1 MKKRLLV
8 FVVAALSFIEVMGQ
22 EAQEKDLVGYGGGRY
37 EVFKTG
43 GQESIDLWFK
53 WMELHVKEDTE
64 GILALAHDDIVIEAP
79 EATLNGKAELK
90 EWMSTTFTNGDL
102 TVEHRWAVPLRFV
115 NDDGTVNP
123 GDWIVNDY
131 VVNYKTNDGL
141 TTDDSEAN
149 VYIVDGKVR
158 YMKIFT
164 FKKETLQT
172 KKVTFSVDLNNSDEA
187 FSSVS
192 VFGSFNNWCA
202 SCDYLTDLDNDGIYT
217 GTFDVAVGE
226 LQYKFTLDKQKV
238 EEQFE
243 AGTECCKTIGDYTN
257 RVATI
262 TEDSELATVC
272 FNSCS
277 SCE

>member
-22 EAQEKDLVGYGGGRY
+22 EAKEKDLVGYGGGRY

-53 WMELHVKEDTE
+53 WMELNVKEDTE

-79 EATLNGKAELK
+79 EATLNGKAEFK

>member
-22 EAQEKDLVGYGGGRY
+22 EAQKKDLVGYGGGRY

-115 NDDGTVNP
+115 NDDGSVNP

-141 TTDDSEAN
+141 TIDDSEAN
-149 VYIVDGKVR
+149 VYIVEGKVR

-164 FKKETLQT
+164 FKKETRQT
-172 KKVTFSVDLNNSDEA
+172 KKVTFSVDLNNSDEV

-243 AGTECCKTIGDYTN
+243 AGAECCKTIGDYTN

-262 TEDSELATVC
+262 TEDSELAAVC
-272 FNSCS
+272 FNSCT
-277 SCE
+277 SCK

>member
-8 FVVAALSFIEVMGQ
+8 FGVAALSFIEVMGQ

-79 EATLNGKAELK
+79 EATLNGKAEFK

-172 KKVTFSVDLNNSDEA
+172 KKVTFSVDLNNSDYA

>member
-22 EAQEKDLVGYGGGRY
+22 EAQKKDLVGYGGGRY

-102 TVEHRWAVPLRFV
+102 TVEQRWAVPIRFV
-115 NDDGTVNP
+115 NDDGSVNP

-141 TTDDSEAN
+141 TIDDSEAN
-149 VYIVDGKVR
+149 VYIVEGKVR

-164 FKKETLQT
+164 FKKETRQT
-172 KKVTFSVDLNNSDEA
+172 KKVTFSVDLNNSDEV

-202 SCDYLTDLDNDGIYT
+202 SCDYLTDLDNDGVYT

-243 AGTECCKTIGDYTN
+243 AGAECCKTIGDYTN

-262 TEDSELATVC
+262 TEDSELAAVC
-272 FNSCS
+272 FNSCT
-277 SCE
+277 SCK

>member
-1 MKKRLLV
+1 MKKCLLV

-22 EAQEKDLVGYGGGRY
+22 EAQKKDLVGYGGGRY

-115 NDDGTVNP
+115 NDDGSVNP

-141 TTDDSEAN
+141 TIDDSEAN
-149 VYIVDGKVR
+149 VYIVEGKVR

-164 FKKETLQT
+164 FKKETRQT
-172 KKVTFSVDLNNSDEA
+172 KKVTFSVDLNNSDEV

-243 AGTECCKTIGDYTN
+243 AGAECCKTIGDYTN

-262 TEDSELATVC
+262 TEDSELAAVC
-272 FNSCS
+272 FNSCT
-277 SCE
+277 SCK

>member
-115 NDDGTVNP
+115 NDDGSVNP

-141 TTDDSEAN
+141 TIDDSEAN
-149 VYIVDGKVR
+149 VYIVEGKVR

-164 FKKETLQT
+164 FKKENRQT
-172 KKVTFSVDLNNSDEA
+172 KKVTFSVDLNNSDEV

-202 SCDYLTDLDNDGIYT
+202 SCDYLTDLDNDGVYT

-243 AGTECCKTIGDYTN
+243 AGAECCKTIGDYTN

-262 TEDSELATVC
+262 TEDSELAAVC
-272 FNSCS
+272 FNSCT
-277 SCE
+277 SCK

>member
-22 EAQEKDLVGYGGGRY
+22 EAQKKDLVGYGGGRY

-102 TVEHRWAVPLRFV
+102 TVEQRWAVPLRFV
-115 NDDGTVNP
+115 NDDGSVNP

-141 TTDDSEAN
+141 TIDDSEAN
-149 VYIVDGKVR
+149 VYIVEGKVR

-164 FKKETLQT
+164 FKKETRQT
-172 KKVTFSVDLNNSDEA
+172 KKVTFSVDLNNSDEV

-202 SCDYLTDLDNDGIYT
+202 SCDYLTDLDNDGVYT

-243 AGTECCKTIGDYTN
+243 AGAECCKTIGDYTN

-262 TEDSELATVC
+262 TEDSELAAVC
-272 FNSCS
+272 FNSCT
-277 SCE
+277 SCK

>member
-22 EAQEKDLVGYGGGRY
+22 EAQKKDLVGYGGGRY

-115 NDDGTVNP
+115 NDDGSVNP

-141 TTDDSEAN
+141 TIDDSEAN
-149 VYIVDGKVR
+149 VYIVEGKVR

-164 FKKETLQT
+164 FKKETRQT
-172 KKVTFSVDLNNSDEA
+172 KKVTFSVDLNNSDEV

-202 SCDYLTDLDNDGIYT
+202 SCDYLTDLDNDGVYT

-226 LQYKFTLDKQKV
+226 LQYKFTLDKQKM

-243 AGTECCKTIGDYTN
+243 AGAECCKTIGDYTN

-262 TEDSELATVC
+262 TEDSELAAVC
-272 FNSCS
+272 FNSCT
-277 SCE
+277 SCK

>member
-22 EAQEKDLVGYGGGRY
+22 EAQKKDLVGYGGGRY

-115 NDDGTVNP
+115 NDEGTVNP

-141 TTDDSEAN
+141 TIDDSEAN
-149 VYIVDGKVR
+149 VYIVEGKVR

-164 FKKETLQT
+164 FKKETRQT
-172 KKVTFSVDLNNSDEA
+172 KKVTFSVDLNNSDEV

-243 AGTECCKTIGDYTN
+243 AGAECCKTIGDYTN

-262 TEDSELATVC
+262 TEDSELAAVC
-272 FNSCS
+272 FNSCT
-277 SCE
+277 SCK

>member
-22 EAQEKDLVGYGGGRY
+22 EAQKKDLVGYGGGRY

-115 NDDGTVNP
+115 NDDGSVNP

-141 TTDDSEAN
+141 TIDDSEAN
-149 VYIVDGKVR
+149 VYIVEGKVR

-164 FKKETLQT
+164 FKKETRQT
-172 KKVTFSVDLNNSDEA
+172 KKVTFSVDLNNSDEV

-202 SCDYLTDLDNDGIYT
+202 SCDYLTDLDNDGVYT

-243 AGTECCKTIGDYTN
+243 SGAECCKTIGDYTN

-262 TEDSELATVC
+262 TEDSELAAVC
-272 FNSCS
+272 FNSCT
-277 SCE
+277 SCK

>member
-1 MKKRLLV
+1 MKKHLLV

-22 EAQEKDLVGYGGGRY
+22 EAQKKDLVGYGGGRY

-115 NDDGTVNP
+115 NDDGSVNP

-141 TTDDSEAN
+141 TIDDSEAN
-149 VYIVDGKVR
+149 VYIVEGKVR

-164 FKKETLQT
+164 FKKETRQT
-172 KKVTFSVDLNNSDEA
+172 KKVTFSVDLNNSDEV

-202 SCDYLTDLDNDGIYT
+202 PCDYLTDLDNDGVYT

-243 AGTECCKTIGDYTN
+243 AGAECCKTIGDYTN

-262 TEDSELATVC
+262 TEDSELAAVC
-272 FNSCS
+272 FNSCT
-277 SCE
+277 SCK

>member
-1 MKKRLLV
+1 
-8 FVVAALSFIEVMGQ
+8 MGQ
-22 EAQEKDLVGYGGGRY
+22 EAQKKDLVGYGGGRY

-115 NDDGTVNP
+115 NDDGSVNP

-141 TTDDSEAN
+141 TIDDSEAN
-149 VYIVDGKVR
+149 VYIVEGKVR

-164 FKKETLQT
+164 FKKETRQT
-172 KKVTFSVDLNNSDEA
+172 KKVTFSVDLNNSDKV

-202 SCDYLTDLDNDGIYT
+202 SCDYLTDLDNDGVYT

-243 AGTECCKTIGDYTN
+243 AGAECCKTIGDYTN

-262 TEDSELATVC
+262 TEDSELAAVC
-272 FNSCS
+272 FNSCT
-277 SCE
+277 SCK

>member
-1 MKKRLLV
+1 MKKHLLV

-22 EAQEKDLVGYGGGRY
+22 EAQKKDLVGYGGGRY

-43 GQESIDLWFK
+43 GQESVDLWFK

-115 NDDGTVNP
+115 NDDGSVNP

-141 TTDDSEAN
+141 TIDDSEAN
-149 VYIVDGKVR
+149 VYIVEGKVR

-164 FKKETLQT
+164 FKKETRQT
-172 KKVTFSVDLNNSDEA
+172 KKVTFSVDLNNSDEV

-202 SCDYLTDLDNDGIYT
+202 SCDYLTDLDNDGVYT

-243 AGTECCKTIGDYTN
+243 AGAECCKTIGDYTN

-262 TEDSELATVC
+262 TEDSELAAVC
-272 FNSCS
+272 FNSCT
-277 SCE
+277 SCK

>member
-1 MKKRLLV
+1 MKKHLLV

-22 EAQEKDLVGYGGGRY
+22 EAQKKDLVGYGGGRY

-79 EATLNGKAELK
+79 EATLNGKAEFK

-202 SCDYLTDLDNDGIYT
+202 SCDYLTDLDNDGVYT

-243 AGTECCKTIGDYTN
+243 AGAECCKTIGDYTN

-262 TEDSELATVC
+262 TEDSELAAVC
-272 FNSCS
+272 FNSCT
-277 SCE
+277 SCK

>member
-22 EAQEKDLVGYGGGRY
+22 EAQKKDLVGYGGGRY

-115 NDDGTVNP
+115 NDDGSVNP

-141 TTDDSEAN
+141 TIDDSEAN
-149 VYIVDGKVR
+149 VYIVEGKVR

-164 FKKETLQT
+164 FKKETRQT
-172 KKVTFSVDLNNSDEA
+172 KKVTFSVDLNNSNEV

-202 SCDYLTDLDNDGIYT
+202 SCDYLTDLDNDGVYT

-243 AGTECCKTIGDYTN
+243 AGAECCKTSGGFTN

-262 TEDSELATVC
+262 SEDSELATVC
-272 FNSCS
+272 FNSCT
-277 SCE
+277 SCK

>member
-22 EAQEKDLVGYGGGRY
+22 EAQKKDLVGYGGGRY

-53 WMELHVKEDTE
+53 WMELHVKEDRE

-115 NDDGTVNP
+115 NDDGSVNP

-141 TTDDSEAN
+141 TIDDSEAN
-149 VYIVDGKVR
+149 VYIVEGKVR

-164 FKKETLQT
+164 FKKETRQT
-172 KKVTFSVDLNNSDEA
+172 KKVTFSVDLNNSDEV

-202 SCDYLTDLDNDGIYT
+202 SCDYLTDLDNDGVYT

-243 AGTECCKTIGDYTN
+243 AGAECCKTIGDYTN

-262 TEDSELATVC
+262 TEDSELAAVC
-272 FNSCS
+272 FNSCT
-277 SCE
+277 SCK

>member
-1 MKKRLLV
+1 MKKHLLV

-22 EAQEKDLVGYGGGRY
+22 EAQKKDLVGYGGGRY

-64 GILALAHDDIVIEAP
+64 GILALAHDDIIIEAP

-115 NDDGTVNP
+115 NDDGSVNP

-141 TTDDSEAN
+141 TIDDSEAN
-149 VYIVDGKVR
+149 VYIVEGKVR

-164 FKKETLQT
+164 FKKETRQT
-172 KKVTFSVDLNNSDEA
+172 KKVTFSVDLNNSDEV

-202 SCDYLTDLDNDGIYT
+202 SCDYLTDLDNDGVYT

-243 AGTECCKTIGDYTN
+243 AGAECCKTIGDYTN

-262 TEDSELATVC
+262 TEDSELAAVC
-272 FNSCS
+272 FNSCT
-277 SCE
+277 SCK

>member
-1 MKKRLLV
+1 MKKHLLV

-22 EAQEKDLVGYGGGRY
+22 EAQKKDLVGYGGGRY

-115 NDDGTVNP
+115 NDDGSVNP

-141 TTDDSEAN
+141 TIDDSEAN
-149 VYIVDGKVR
+149 VYIVEGKVR

-164 FKKETLQT
+164 FKKETRQT
-172 KKVTFSVDLNNSDEA
+172 KKVTFSVDLNNSDEV

-243 AGTECCKTIGDYTN
+243 AGAECCKTIGDYTN

-262 TEDSELATVC
+262 TEDSELAAVC
-272 FNSCS
+272 FNSCT
-277 SCE
+277 SCK

>member
-22 EAQEKDLVGYGGGRY
+22 EAQKKDLVGYGGGRY

-102 TVEHRWAVPLRFV
+102 TVEHRWAVPIRFV
-115 NDDGTVNP
+115 NDDGSVNP
-123 GDWIVNDY
+123 GDWIINDY

-141 TTDDSEAN
+141 TIDDSEAN
-149 VYIVDGKVR
+149 VYIVEGKVR

-164 FKKETLQT
+164 FKKETRQT
-172 KKVTFSVDLNNSDEA
+172 KKVTFSVDLNNSDEV

-243 AGTECCKTIGDYTN
+243 AGAECCKTIGDYTN

-262 TEDSELATVC
+262 TEDSELAAVC
-272 FNSCS
+272 FNSCT
-277 SCE
+277 SCK

>member
-8 FVVAALSFIEVMGQ
+8 FGVAALSFIEVMGQ

-79 EATLNGKAELK
+79 EATLNGKAEFK

-172 KKVTFSVDLNNSDEA
+172 KKVTFSVDLNNSDEV

-202 SCDYLTDLDNDGIYT
+202 SCDYLTDLDNDGVYT

-243 AGTECCKTIGDYTN
+243 AGAECCKTIGDYTN

-262 TEDSELATVC
+262 TEDSELAAVC
-272 FNSCS
+272 FNSCT
-277 SCE
+277 SCK

>member
-22 EAQEKDLVGYGGGRY
+22 EAQKKDLVGYGGGRY

-102 TVEHRWAVPLRFV
+102 TVEHRCAVPLRFV
-115 NDDGTVNP
+115 NDDGSVNP

-141 TTDDSEAN
+141 TIDDSEAN
-149 VYIVDGKVR
+149 VYIVEGKVR

-164 FKKETLQT
+164 FKKETRQT
-172 KKVTFSVDLNNSDEA
+172 KKVTFSVDLNNSDEV

-202 SCDYLTDLDNDGIYT
+202 SCDYLTDLDNDGVYT

-243 AGTECCKTIGDYTN
+243 AGAECCKTIGDYTN

-262 TEDSELATVC
+262 TEDSELAAVC
-272 FNSCS
+272 FNSCT
-277 SCE
+277 SCK

>member
-8 FVVAALSFIEVMGQ
+8 FGVAALSFIEVMGQ

-79 EATLNGKAELK
+79 EATLNGKAEFK

-158 YMKIFT
+158 YMKIFS

>member
-1 MKKRLLV
+1 MKKHLLV

-22 EAQEKDLVGYGGGRY
+22 EAQKKDLVGYGGGRY

-115 NDDGTVNP
+115 NDDGSVNP

-141 TTDDSEAN
+141 TIDDSEAN
-149 VYIVDGKVR
+149 VYIVEGKVR

-164 FKKETLQT
+164 FKKETRQT
-172 KKVTFSVDLNNSDEA
+172 KKVTFSVDLNNSDEV

-202 SCDYLTDLDNDGIYT
+202 SCDYLTDLDNDGVYT

-243 AGTECCKTIGDYTN
+243 AGAECCKTIGDYTN

-262 TEDSELATVC
+262 TEDSELAAVC
-272 FNSCS
+272 FNSCA
-277 SCE
+277 SCK

>member
-115 NDDGTVNP
+115 NDDGSVNP

-141 TTDDSEAN
+141 TIDDSEAN
-149 VYIVDGKVR
+149 VYIVEGKVR

-164 FKKETLQT
+164 FKKETRQT
-172 KKVTFSVDLNNSDEA
+172 KKVTFSVDLNNSDEV

-202 SCDYLTDLDNDGIYT
+202 SCDYLTDLDNDGVYT

-243 AGTECCKTIGDYTN
+243 AGAECCKTIGDYTN

-262 TEDSELATVC
+262 TEDSELAAVC
-272 FNSCS
+272 FNSCT
-277 SCE
+277 SCK

>member
-8 FVVAALSFIEVMGQ
+8 FVAAALSFIEVMGQ
-22 EAQEKDLVGYGGGRY
+22 EAQKKDLVGYGGGRY

-64 GILALAHDDIVIEAP
+64 GILTLAHDDIVIEAP

-115 NDDGTVNP
+115 NDDGSVNP

-141 TTDDSEAN
+141 TIDDSEAN
-149 VYIVDGKVR
+149 VYIVEGKVR

-164 FKKETLQT
+164 FKKETRQT
-172 KKVTFSVDLNNSDEA
+172 KKVTFSVDLNNSDEV

-243 AGTECCKTIGDYTN
+243 AGAECCKTIGDYTN

-262 TEDSELATVC
+262 TEDSELAAVC
-272 FNSCS
+272 FNSCT
-277 SCE
+277 SCK

>member
-8 FVVAALSFIEVMGQ
+8 FGVAALSFIEVMGQ

-79 EATLNGKAELK
+79 EATLNGKAEFK

-102 TVEHRWAVPLRFV
+102 TVEHRWAVPIRFV

-192 VFGSFNNWCA
+192 VFCSFNNWCA

-226 LQYKFTLDKQKV
+226 LQYKFTLYKQKV

>member
-8 FVVAALSFIEVMGQ
+8 FGVAALSFIEVMGQ

-79 EATLNGKAELK
+79 EATLNGKAEFK

>member
-79 EATLNGKAELK
+79 EATLNGKAEFK

-158 YMKIFT
+158 YMKIFS

>member
-8 FVVAALSFIEVMGQ
+8 FGVAALSFIEVMGQ

-53 WMELHVKEDTE
+53 WIELHVKEDTE

-79 EATLNGKAELK
+79 EATLNGKAEFK

-164 FKKETLQT
+164 FKKETRQT

-202 SCDYLTDLDNDGIYT
+202 SCDYLTDLDNDGVYT

>member
-22 EAQEKDLVGYGGGRY
+22 EAQKKDLVGYGGGRY

-115 NDDGTVNP
+115 NDDGSVNP

-141 TTDDSEAN
+141 TIDDSEAN
-149 VYIVDGKVR
+149 VYIVEGKVR

-164 FKKETLQT
+164 FKKETRQT
-172 KKVTFSVDLNNSDEA
+172 KKVTFSVDLNNSDEV

-202 SCDYLTDLDNDGIYT
+202 SCDYLTDLDNDGVYT

-243 AGTECCKTIGDYTN
+243 AGAECCKTIGDYTN

-262 TEDSELATVC
+262 TEDSELAAVC
-272 FNSCS
+272 FNSCT
-277 SCE
+277 SCK

>member
-1 MKKRLLV
+1 MKKHLLV

-22 EAQEKDLVGYGGGRY
+22 EAQKKDLVGYGGGRY

-115 NDDGTVNP
+115 NDDGSVNP

-141 TTDDSEAN
+141 TIDDSEAN
-149 VYIVDGKVR
+149 VYIVEGKVR

-164 FKKETLQT
+164 FKKENRQT
-172 KKVTFSVDLNNSDEA
+172 KKVTFSVDLNNSDEV

-202 SCDYLTDLDNDGIYT
+202 SCDYLTDLDNDGVYT

-243 AGTECCKTIGDYTN
+243 AGAECCKTIGDYTN

-262 TEDSELATVC
+262 TEDSELAAVC
-272 FNSCS
+272 FNSCT
-277 SCE
+277 SCK

>member
-1 MKKRLLV
+1 MKKHLLV

-22 EAQEKDLVGYGGGRY
+22 EAQKKDLVGYGGGRY

-115 NDDGTVNP
+115 NDDGSVNP

-141 TTDDSEAN
+141 SIDDSEAN
-149 VYIVDGKVR
+149 VYIVEGKVR

-164 FKKETLQT
+164 FKKENRQT
-172 KKVTFSVDLNNSDEA
+172 KKVTFSVDLNNSDEV

-202 SCDYLTDLDNDGIYT
+202 SCDYLTDLDNDGVYT

-243 AGTECCKTIGDYTN
+243 AGAECCKTIGDYTN

-262 TEDSELATVC
+262 TEDSELAAVC
-272 FNSCS
+272 FNSCT
-277 SCE
+277 SCK

>member
-22 EAQEKDLVGYGGGRY
+22 EAQKKDLVGYGGGRY

-115 NDDGTVNP
+115 NDDGSVNP

-141 TTDDSEAN
+141 TIDDSEAN
-149 VYIVDGKVR
+149 VYIVEGKVR

-164 FKKETLQT
+164 FKKETRQT
-172 KKVTFSVDLNNSDEA
+172 KKVTFSVDLNNSDEV

-202 SCDYLTDLDNDGIYT
+202 SCDYLTDLDNDGVYT
-217 GTFDVAVGE
+217 GTFDVPVGE

-243 AGTECCKTIGDYTN
+243 AGAECCKTIGDYTN

-262 TEDSELATVC
+262 TEDSELAAVC
-272 FNSCS
+272 FNSCT
-277 SCE
+277 SCK

>member
-22 EAQEKDLVGYGGGRY
+22 EAQKKDLVGYGGGRY

-115 NDDGTVNP
+115 NDDGSVNP

-141 TTDDSEAN
+141 TIDDSEAN
-149 VYIVDGKVR
+149 VYIVEGKVR

-164 FKKETLQT
+164 FKKETRQT
-172 KKVTFSVDLNNSDEA
+172 KKVTFSVDLNNSDEV

-192 VFGSFNNWCA
+192 VFCSFNNWCA
-202 SCDYLTDLDNDGIYT
+202 SCDYLTDLDNDGVYT

-243 AGTECCKTIGDYTN
+243 AGAECCKTIGDYTN

-262 TEDSELATVC
+262 TEDSELAAVC
-272 FNSCS
+272 FNSCT
-277 SCE
+277 SCK

>member
-22 EAQEKDLVGYGGGRY
+22 EAQKKDLVGYGGGRY

-115 NDDGTVNP
+115 NDDGSVNP

-141 TTDDSEAN
+141 TIDDSEAN
-149 VYIVDGKVR
+149 VYIVEGKVR

-164 FKKETLQT
+164 FKKETRQT

-243 AGTECCKTIGDYTN
+243 AGAECCKTIGDYTN

-262 TEDSELATVC
+262 TEDSELAAVC
-272 FNSCS
+272 FNSCT
-277 SCE
+277 SCK

>member
-22 EAQEKDLVGYGGGRY
+22 EAQKKDLVGYGGGRY

-102 TVEHRWAVPLRFV
+102 TVEHRWAVPIRFV
-115 NDDGTVNP
+115 NDDGSVNP

-141 TTDDSEAN
+141 TIDDSEAN
-149 VYIVDGKVR
+149 VYIVEGKVR

-164 FKKETLQT
+164 FKKETRQT
-172 KKVTFSVDLNNSDEA
+172 KKVTFSVDLNNSDEV

-202 SCDYLTDLDNDGIYT
+202 SCDYLTDLDNDGVYT

-243 AGTECCKTIGDYTN
+243 AGAECCKTIGDYTN

-262 TEDSELATVC
+262 TEDSELAAVC
-272 FNSCS
+272 FNSCT
-277 SCE
+277 SCK

>member
-8 FVVAALSFIEVMGQ
+8 FVAAALSFIEVMGQ
-22 EAQEKDLVGYGGGRY
+22 EAQKKDLVGYGGGRY

-64 GILALAHDDIVIEAP
+64 GILTLAHDDIVIEAP

-115 NDDGTVNP
+115 NDDGSVNP

-141 TTDDSEAN
+141 TIDDSEAN
-149 VYIVDGKVR
+149 VYIVEGKVR

-164 FKKETLQT
+164 FKKETRQT
-172 KKVTFSVDLNNSDEA
+172 KKVTFSVDLNNSDEV

-202 SCDYLTDLDNDGIYT
+202 SCDYLTDLDNDGVYT

-243 AGTECCKTIGDYTN
+243 AGAECCKTIGDYTN

-262 TEDSELATVC
+262 TEDSELAAVC
-272 FNSCS
+272 FNSCT
-277 SCE
+277 SCK